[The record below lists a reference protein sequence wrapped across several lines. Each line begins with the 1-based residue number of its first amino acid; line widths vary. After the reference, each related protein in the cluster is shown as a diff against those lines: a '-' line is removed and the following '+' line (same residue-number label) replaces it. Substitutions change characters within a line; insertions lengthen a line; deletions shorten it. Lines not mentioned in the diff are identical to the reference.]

1 MPALK
6 EIPHTLFDQGDSD
19 RVVGLLKACYLKD
32 SLAFLLSYMYRD
44 YNGLLHKTQ
53 LGFSSIDLTVC
64 RDYKGLFHKRQ
75 FGLSS
80 VLQCTGTIMVYFIK
94 HIYLTT

>member
-44 YNGLLHKTQ
+44 YNGLLQKT
-53 LGFSSIDLTVC
+53 
-64 RDYKGLFHKRQ
+64 Q

-80 VLQCTGTIMVYFIK
+80 ILQCTGTIKACFIKHSLAFLLSYTFSSIMVYFIK